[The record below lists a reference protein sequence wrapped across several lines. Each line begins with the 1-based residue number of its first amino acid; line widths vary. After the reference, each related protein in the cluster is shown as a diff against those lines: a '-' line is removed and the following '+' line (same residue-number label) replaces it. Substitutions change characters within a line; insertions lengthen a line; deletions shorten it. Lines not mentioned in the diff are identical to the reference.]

1 MKTQLFVFLFSFLS
15 MGIFANSNPVFT
27 KVGDKSITIKT
38 GNWKSDAVNV
48 IIKDADGATI
58 LSENLNTDKTGRV
71 YNLKNLP
78 AGIYSI
84 EMSDDLRI
92 TTQAFTLNKDAVV
105 MDKAVETLYKPVFAS
120 SDNTVDLN
128 LMNLGNNVSIKITDR
143 QNNTYLD
150 QKEHETSINK
160 RFDVSSLPAGI
171 YTMSINMDG
180 RTFSHDFTK

>member
-1 MKTQLFVFLFSFLS
+1 MKTQLFVLLFSFLS
-15 MGIFANSNPVFT
+15 VGIFAYSNPVLT

-38 GNWKSDAVNV
+38 SNWKSDAVNV
-48 IIKDADGATI
+48 IIKDIDGATL
-58 LSENLNTDKTGRV
+58 LSENLNTNKTGRV

-78 AGIYSI
+78 AGTYSI

-105 MDKAVETLYKPVFAS
+105 IDKAVETFYKPVFVS

-150 QKEHETSINK
+150 QKEQETSINK
-160 RFDVSSLPAGI
+160 RFDVSSLPAGT